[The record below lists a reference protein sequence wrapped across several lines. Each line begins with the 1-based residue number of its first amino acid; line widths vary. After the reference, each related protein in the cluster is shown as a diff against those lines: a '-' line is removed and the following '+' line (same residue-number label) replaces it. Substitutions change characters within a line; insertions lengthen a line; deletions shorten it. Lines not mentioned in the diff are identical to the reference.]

1 MKYFTI
7 IQKQKDFIE
16 NSINKNSLIVQMF
29 DDLNR
34 IYDKLF
40 DECTYFGYNI
50 TNNDKTKE
58 CIIVLDYKGFV
69 VWYNN
74 SKICTSTNIDFIL
87 NLAKSLIKNDKTLLA
102 DNNLSI

>member
-7 IQKQKDFIE
+7 TQEQKNFIE
-16 NSINKNSLIVQMF
+16 HSINKNSLIVQMVH
-29 DDLNR
+29 DLNN
-34 IYDKLF
+34 ISDKLF
-40 DECTYFGYNI
+40 DDCIYFGYNI

-58 CIIVLDYKGFV
+58 CMIVLDYKGFV

-102 DNNLSI
+102 DSNILM